1 LRRLLRL
8 RPRCRGGRE
17 THPCGT
23 PNEYRVP
30 RGFSVVPTHRGTENV
45 RKRTVIVR
53 NRDAH
58 PIRAVRKL
66 HVSRPDNSIPIQEPR
81 PKASPCEYKRFMITP
96 HNALYTLEVVVKF
109 NIYFIYPC
117 IGVRASFVW
126 WSVVVICLTGLFPH
140 STNVK
145 YRSRY

>member
-1 LRRLLRL
+1 MSSNLRTPATPDALINKFFVTIYSSRLPAGFQRPNGKTAEGRRRLRRFLRL
-8 RPRCRGGRE
+8 RPRGRRGRE

-66 HVSRPDNSIPIQEPR
+66 HVSFRPDNGIPVQEPR

-96 HNALYTLEVVVKF
+96 K
-109 NIYFIYPC
+109 
-117 IGVRASFVW
+117 
-126 WSVVVICLTGLFPH
+126 
-140 STNVK
+140 
-145 YRSRY
+145 